1 MIIRTTEEIKNKLKE
16 GFSTDFF
23 GFGVQDIA
31 EALSFEDIKEMLTD
45 EFLNNPNAKEI
56 WEEGRLETKQDVVNR
71 MKNYL
76 DFAWEKA
83 NDERGLSAD
92 RSIQHYIAWSWLIDD
107 ELYNKLVH
115 MYETEY
121 GYYGK
126 NILSYI
132 EEWINNQ

>member
-1 MIIRTTEEIKNKLKE
+1 M
-16 GFSTDFF
+16 
-23 GFGVQDIA
+23 QDIA
-31 EALSFEDIKEMLTD
+31 EALPFEDVKEMLHED
-45 EFLNNPNAKEI
+45 FLSKSDVEEL
-56 WEEGRLETKQDVVNR
+56 WEKDRLKTRQDVVNK

-121 GYYGK
+121 GEYGK

>member
-1 MIIRTTEEIKNKLKE
+1 MIIRTTEEIKNKMKE

-31 EALSFEDIKEMLTD
+31 EALLFEDIKEMLTD
-45 EFLNNPNAKEI
+45 EFLNKPNAKEI
-56 WEEGRLETKQDVVNR
+56 WEEGRVKTRQDVVNR

-76 DFAWEKA
+76 DFAWHKA
-83 NDERGLSAD
+83 NSERGLSAD
-92 RSIQHYIAWSWLIDD
+92 RSIQHYIAWAWLIDD
-107 ELYNKLVH
+107 QLYNKLVD

-121 GYYGK
+121 GEYGK

-132 EEWINNQ
+132 EEWLNNQ